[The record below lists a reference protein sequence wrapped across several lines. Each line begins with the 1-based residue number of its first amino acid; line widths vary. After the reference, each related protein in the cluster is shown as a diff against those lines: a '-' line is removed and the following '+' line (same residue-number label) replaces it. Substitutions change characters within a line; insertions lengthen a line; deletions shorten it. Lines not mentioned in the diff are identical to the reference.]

1 METTEKLTDSNILN
15 KLLEL
20 QRQYDDV
27 IITEDDLSLEEMDE
41 VHQLYLTQI
50 KDLRKKLA
58 KKMDVVGVIILKILS
73 IKK

>member
-1 METTEKLTDSNILN
+1 MEEKVYSVEEYN

-20 QRQYDDV
+20 QRQYEDE

-41 VHQLYLTQI
+41 LHQLYLTQI

-58 KKMDVVGVIILKILS
+58 KKMEEAGVE
-73 IKK
+73 